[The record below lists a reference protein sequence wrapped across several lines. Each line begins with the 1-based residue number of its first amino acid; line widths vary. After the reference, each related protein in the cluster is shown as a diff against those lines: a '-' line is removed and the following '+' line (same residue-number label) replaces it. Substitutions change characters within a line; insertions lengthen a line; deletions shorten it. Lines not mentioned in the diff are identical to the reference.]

1 MNLGRIL
8 SCGIVLLAPPS
19 VAAEQSRDAWD
30 AAAGKVARLQGAAGA
45 ARLFP
50 LHAMGSDV
58 EVLQGDPEVAGKPF
72 VIRIRE
78 LPGGLVPPH
87 THPVDENI
95 TVVHGTWYFGTGP
108 AFDRRALKP
117 LPAGSYAFAPKGT
130 TMFGYSP
137 DGAIVQVHGIGPFHI
152 HWKYGAHTL
161 SDRGDSKF
169 FRFRIGED
177 VRCARGAGRV
187 LEGYASGPIVQYE
200 IRSTAGRLFM
210 ADEKDMQRR

>member
-8 SCGIVLLAPPS
+8 GCGIVLLAPPS
-19 VAAEQSRDAWD
+19 LAAEQRRDAWD
-30 AAAGKVARLQGAAGA
+30 ATAGTVARIHGAAGE
-45 ARLFP
+45 ARIVP
-50 LHAMGSDV
+50 LHAMESDV
-58 EVLQGDPEVAGKPF
+58 EVLQGDPEIAGKPF

-95 TVVHGTWYFGTGP
+95 TVVQGTWYFGTGP

-117 LPAGSYAFAPKGT
+117 LSAGSYAFAPKGT

-152 HWKYGAHTL
+152 HWKDGAHTL
-161 SDRGDSKF
+161 SDPGGGKF

-177 VRCARGAGRV
+177 VRSARGAGRI
-187 LEGYASGPIVQYE
+187 LEGYASGAIVQYE
-200 IRSTAGRLFM
+200 IRSVDGGLFM
-210 ADEKDMQRR
+210 ADEKDMRRR

>member
-8 SCGIVLLAPPS
+8 IYGVALLAPVNS
-19 VAAEQSRDAWD
+19 EAAQRHDAWD
-30 AAAGKVARLQGAAGA
+30 ATAGTVARIHGAAGE
-45 ARLFP
+45 ARIVP
-50 LHAMGSDV
+50 LHVMGSDV

-95 TVVHGTWYFGTGP
+95 TVVQGTWFFGTGP

-117 LPAGSYAFAPKGT
+117 LSAGSYAFAPKGT
-130 TMFGYSP
+130 TMFGYAP

-161 SDRGDSKF
+161 SDRGGGKF

-177 VRCARGAGRV
+177 VRCARGAGRI

-200 IRSTAGRLFM
+200 IRGAEGRLFM
-210 ADEKDMQRR
+210 ADEKDMKRR